1 MNDENEIL
9 NNETV
14 PPQEAKDADSVKK
27 RRSLRE
33 FLDGTVLTREVI
45 LGQLP
50 FVLFVMFLALVYIAN
65 RYHSES
71 IIRQINRVQNE
82 IKDLRSE
89 HISVSSDLMYLSK
102 QSEVSRMAREKGL
115 GLSEATKPPVKIIVS
130 EK

>member
-1 MNDENEIL
+1 MSDEINIQENEA
-9 NNETV
+9 EV
-14 PPQEAKDADSVKK
+14 KQADPNAVREKK

-33 FLDGTVLTREVI
+33 FLDGTVLTRELI

-50 FVLFVMFLALVYIAN
+50 FVLFLMFLALVYIAN

-102 QSEVSRMAREKGL
+102 QSEVSRLASEKGL
-115 GLSEATKPPVKIIVS
+115 GLSEATRPPVKIIVS
-130 EK
+130 EE